1 MPIYRAARSP
11 RSVRIRRPELRLASA
26 LVSLASA
33 TLALPAH
40 ALNLMEAYQAALEK
54 DPAYQGARHNRAA
67 ANEYEAIGRAGLL
80 PNVSASYN
88 FSKNDADRTIT
99 AANGNQTNDNP
110 QYTSKAATLQVRQ
123 PLFNMDA
130 WQRYMGGKVQVNY
143 SEAKF
148 SGDTQ
153 DLINRLTT
161 AYLAALLAEDQLRL
175 NVAQRDAYHEN
186 QIANQNLFEKGAGTR
201 TDVLEA
207 RARFELAQAQVL
219 EAQDVVSNRRDELA
233 VIVGGDP
240 GALDT
245 LAAILPELPM
255 APATLAEWEALA
267 TANNP
272 AVRAQRYSV
281 DYAQTEVERNRA
293 GHYPRVDL
301 VASHSRNT
309 SDSLFT
315 FNQQSTINAIGVQMS
330 LPIYSGGGVNAQTRQ
345 AAARLGAGQAELDA
359 ALQKALVEVR
369 KQYQLVASSRIRM
382 GAMEQA
388 VRSASEAVE
397 ATRKS
402 VAGGQRV
409 NLDVLTALQQL
420 YTARRDLSEARHG
433 YLLAYLRLHAAAGM
447 LTDQDLGKIAGCFEA
462 RP

>member
-1 MPIYRAARSP
+1 MPSNRAEPIAQFAIIRRSSP
-11 RSVRIRRPELRLASA
+11 RLTIA
-26 LVSLASA
+26 LIAA
-33 TLALPAH
+33 TLSLPSYALS
-40 ALNLMEAYQAALEK
+40 LMEAYQVALEK
-54 DPAYQGARHNRAA
+54 DPLFQGARYNRVA
-67 ANEYEAIGRAGLL
+67 ANEYEAIGRAALL

-99 AANGNQTNDNP
+99 SANGNQSKDNP
-110 QYTSKAATLQVRQ
+110 EYTSKVATLQLRQ
-123 PLFNMDA
+123 PLFNLDA

-148 SGDTQ
+148 AGDAQ
-153 DLINRLTT
+153 DLISRLTA

-175 NVAQRDAYHEN
+175 SVAQRDAYYEN
-186 QIANQNLFEKGAGTR
+186 QIANQNLFDKGAGTR

-219 EAQDVVSNRRDELA
+219 EAQDNVKNRRDELA
-233 VIVGGDP
+233 VIVGSDP

-245 LAAILPELPM
+245 LAAVLPELPM
-255 APATLAEWEALA
+255 SPATLVEWEALA

-272 AVRAQRYSV
+272 AVRAQRHSV
-281 DYAQTEVERNRA
+281 EYAQTELERNRA

-315 FNQQSTINAIGVQMS
+315 YNQQSTVNAIGVQMS

-345 AAARLGAGQAELDA
+345 AAARLGAGQAELDT

-369 KQYQLVASSRIRM
+369 KQFQLVASSRIRM

-388 VRSASEAVE
+388 VRSASETVE

-402 VAGGQRV
+402 VLGGQRV
-409 NLDVLTALQQL
+409 NLDILTALQQL
-420 YTARRDLSEARHG
+420 YTAKRDLSEARHG
-433 YLLAYLRLHAAAGM
+433 YLLAYLRLHAAAGT
-447 LTDQDLGKIAGCFEA
+447 LTDEDLGKVAASFEA